1 VQVQIFADT
10 ICPWC
15 FIGKRRFERAL
26 EKRGLEEV
34 DISWEPYQLNP
45 DMPPNGISRDNYM
58 ALKFGSIERVKRIEQ
73 RLTDLG
79 IEEDIR
85 FNFEEISS
93 TPNTWMSH
101 KLIQQASG
109 SGVQSQ
115 VVELIYQAY
124 FLLGKNIG
132 NPKTLLDIGAKAG
145 LEMSKMEFL
154 SNHETKNERLNQADS
169 ELNQSNIS
177 GIPWFVI
184 NDSYAISGA
193 QLPEV
198 FVQIFDLVRQDELSE
213 QLVPE

>member
-1 VQVQIFADT
+1 MRVQIFADT

-85 FNFEEISS
+85 FNFQEISS
-93 TPNTWMSH
+93 TPNTAMSH
-101 KLIQQASG
+101 KLIQKAAG

-115 VVELIYQAY
+115 VVELLYQAY
-124 FLLGKNIG
+124 FFFGKNIR
-132 NPKTLLDIGAKAG
+132 NPKTLLDIGDEAG

-154 SNHETKNERLNQADS
+154 LNHEIQNEKLNEADS

-198 FVQIFDLVRQDELSE
+198 FVQIFDLVRQDELSGSVVLE
-213 QLVPE
+213 

>member
-1 VQVQIFADT
+1 MRVQIFADT

-58 ALKFGSIERVKRIEQ
+58 ALKFGSVERVKRIEQ

-124 FLLGKNIG
+124 FFLGKNIG
-132 NPKTLLDIGAKAG
+132 NPKTLLDIGSKAG

-154 SNHETKNERLNQADS
+154 LNYEIQNERLNETNS
-169 ELNQSNIS
+169 EQNQSNIS

-213 QLVPE
+213 PLVLE